1 MINNKLL
8 LSVFSVLISMLL
20 VTITTSASQLNIT
33 FDADFTDQDEMTDG
47 NSPAADQRGISFSQ
61 NSNCGIRTNTDVT
74 YFYDDFESYAENS
87 YPSNFTQ
94 IYNGCGDAEQKVIT
108 TTGYDGANS
117 KVFRLLGCNGWASEQ
132 YVSLPSQLPAILV
145 IDAFVKPVS
154 GSVPGAVRSRNPSGT
169 WGTTTSDVTFDT
181 GGNITAGGIVIG
193 AYTAGSWYR
202 VTMEHDI
209 TQKIYNVYINGI
221 KAAEN
226 INMHPTLSPTQ
237 LEVVGGNNG
246 TNEIYFDNVGL
257 YETPMN
263 LFQCTPPPSGMV
275 SWWGGDNNALDMIGG
290 NNGTLM
296 GGATY
301 ASGMVGEAFSFDGS
315 ETNFVEIPDS
325 EEFNPSEAFSVDG
338 WFYIDPAAA
347 GNIGEI
353 ATLVAKS
360 EGSLGNGWML
370 YFDDRSSTKSLKFVL
385 GSIVEAGSAISTANW
400 YHITGVYNPSATP
413 QAILYLNGVNIADS
427 GSWTGTVSSNSLN
440 VRIGAMYWT
449 DSYHEGNDRLNG
461 KADEVEF
468 FNRALSADEIAA
480 IYNAGS
486 AGKCRS
492 CTPAPA
498 NIVSWWDA
506 EGNAD
511 DIIGTN
517 NGTLMNGATFASGM
531 VGQAFSLDGVDDYVL
546 VPDAP
551 NLNFAST
558 SPLTIYMWAY
568 LTDSDATHLIGK
580 RATCWDSGQSANYQ
594 ISYDNTNGFA
604 FNSGGTQLVSGQQI
618 LTNQWHHIAVTADGS
633 TFRIYVNG
641 QEKGFVAG
649 TLGGQNNVPLTIGD
663 VCPGVT
669 DPFHGFLDEVT
680 IVNRALTADEIAA
693 IYNAGGAGNCKIDT
707 IPPTVVSVILA
718 DPNPTNAASV
728 DFTVTFSEN
737 VTGVDTADFA
747 PTKTGTIA
755 GESVET
761 VNGGPTIYTVTVNT
775 GSGDGTLRLDAI
787 DDDTILDLASNPL
800 GGIGLGNGDFT
811 TGETYDIDKTAP
823 TVTMTSLTSDPTNDS
838 PIAVTV
844 QFSETVT
851 GFDASDILPSNGTVS
866 NFTTVDGDTYTFDLT
881 PSAQGLVTADIAE
894 GVASDS
900 AGNGN
905 TAAIQFS
912 RIYNPIYNLF
922 LPLLL
927 R

>member
-8 LSVFSVLISMLL
+8 LSVFSALISMLL
-20 VTITTSASQLNIT
+20 VTSTTSASQLNIA

-145 IDAFVKPVS
+145 IDAYVKPVS
-154 GSVPGAVRSRNPSGT
+154 GSVPGALRSRNPSGT
-169 WGTTTSDVTFDT
+169 WGTTISDVTFDT

-275 SWWGGDNNALDMIGG
+275 SWWGGDNNALDMVGG
-290 NNGTLM
+290 NHGTLM

-301 ASGMVGEAFSFDGS
+301 ASGMVGEAFSFDGV
-315 ETNFVEIPDS
+315 NDYVEIPHSASLNLTSGLTLDTWFKANTAGDGTLFSKSDS
-325 EEFNPSEAFSVDG
+325 NGSESVTSYALAINPDGSFNMVLYG
-338 WFYIDPAAA
+338 TYPADNWVTAP
-347 GNIGEI
+347 GLFTIGQ
-353 ATLVAKS
+353 
-360 EGSLGNGWML
+360 
-370 YFDDRSSTKSLKFVL
+370 
-385 GSIVEAGSAISTANW
+385 W
-400 YHITGVYNPSATP
+400 YHVALTWDGTYGPVDNVK
-413 QAILYLNGVNIADS
+413 LYLNGALVESRTKSSAPLHVTTQS
-427 GSWTGTVSSNSLN
+427 LTLGSMKPPEQY
-440 VRIGAMYWT
+440 R
-449 DSYHEGNDRLNG
+449 RLDG
-461 KADEVEF
+461 LMDEPEI

-531 VGQAFSLDGVDDYVL
+531 VGQAFSVDGVDDYVL

-594 ISYDNTNGFA
+594 ISYDSTNGFA

-707 IPPTVVSVILA
+707 IPPTVVSVIRV

-761 VNGGPTIYTVTVNT
+761 VNGGPIVYTVTVNT

-823 TVTMTSLTSDPTNDS
+823 TVTMTSLTSDPTYDS

-851 GFDASDILPSNGTVS
+851 GFDASDIVSGNGTVS

-881 PSAQGLVTADIAE
+881 PSSQGLVTADIAE

>member
-8 LSVFSVLISMLL
+8 LSVFSALISMLL
-20 VTITTSASQLNIT
+20 VTSTTSASQLNIA

-145 IDAFVKPVS
+145 IDAYVKPVS
-154 GSVPGAVRSRNPSGT
+154 GSVPGALRSRNPSGT
-169 WGTTTSDVTFDT
+169 WGTTISDVTFDT

-275 SWWGGDNNALDMIGG
+275 SWWGGDNNALDMVGG
-290 NNGTLM
+290 NHGTLM

-301 ASGMVGEAFSFDGS
+301 ASGMVGEAFSFDGV
-315 ETNFVEIPDS
+315 NDYVEIPHSASLNLTSGLTLDTWFKANTAGDGTLFSKSDS
-325 EEFNPSEAFSVDG
+325 NGSESVTSYALAINPDGSFNMVLYG
-338 WFYIDPAAA
+338 TYPADNWVTAP
-347 GNIGEI
+347 GLFTIGQ
-353 ATLVAKS
+353 
-360 EGSLGNGWML
+360 
-370 YFDDRSSTKSLKFVL
+370 
-385 GSIVEAGSAISTANW
+385 W
-400 YHITGVYNPSATP
+400 YHVALTWDGTYGPVDNVK
-413 QAILYLNGVNIADS
+413 LYLNGALVESRTKSSAPLHVTTQS
-427 GSWTGTVSSNSLN
+427 LTLGSMKPPEQY
-440 VRIGAMYWT
+440 R
-449 DSYHEGNDRLNG
+449 RLDG
-461 KADEVEF
+461 LMDEPEI

-594 ISYDNTNGFA
+594 ISYDSTNGFA

-707 IPPTVVSVILA
+707 IPPTVVSVIRA
-718 DPNPTNAASV
+718 DPNPTNAVSV

-761 VNGGPTIYTVTVNT
+761 VNGGPIVYTVTVNT

-811 TGETYDIDKTAP
+811 TGETYDINKTAP

-851 GFDASDILPSNGTVS
+851 GFDASDIVPGNGTVS
-866 NFTTVDGDTYTFDLT
+866 NFMTVDGDTYTFDLT
-881 PSAQGLVTADIAE
+881 PSSQGLVTADIAE

>member
-8 LSVFSVLISMLL
+8 LSVFSALISMLL
-20 VTITTSASQLNIT
+20 VTSTTSASQLNIA

-145 IDAFVKPVS
+145 IDAYVKPVS

-169 WGTTTSDVTFDT
+169 WGTTISDVTFDT

-275 SWWGGDNNALDMIGG
+275 SWWGGDNNALDMVGG
-290 NNGTLM
+290 NHGTLM
-296 GGATY
+296 GGTTY
-301 ASGMVGEAFSFDGS
+301 ASGMVGEAFSFDGV
-315 ETNFVEIPDS
+315 NDYVEIPHSASLNLTSGLTLDTWFKANTAGDGTLFSKSDS
-325 EEFNPSEAFSVDG
+325 NGSESVTSYALAINPDGSFNMVLYG
-338 WFYIDPAAA
+338 TYPADNWVTAP
-347 GNIGEI
+347 GLFTIGQ
-353 ATLVAKS
+353 
-360 EGSLGNGWML
+360 
-370 YFDDRSSTKSLKFVL
+370 
-385 GSIVEAGSAISTANW
+385 W
-400 YHITGVYNPSATP
+400 YHVALTWDGTYGPVDNVK
-413 QAILYLNGVNIADS
+413 LYLNGALVESRTKSSAPLHVTTQS
-427 GSWTGTVSSNSLN
+427 LTLGSMKPPEQY
-440 VRIGAMYWT
+440 R
-449 DSYHEGNDRLNG
+449 RLDG
-461 KADEVEF
+461 LMDEPEI

-594 ISYDNTNGFA
+594 ISYDSTNGFA
-604 FNSGGTQLVSGQQI
+604 FNSGGTQLVSDQQI

-641 QEKGFVAG
+641 QEKGSVAG

-693 IYNAGGAGNCKIDT
+693 IYNSGGAGNCKIDT
-707 IPPTVVSVILA
+707 IPPTVVSVIRA

-747 PTKTGTIA
+747 PTKTGTIV

-761 VNGGPTIYTVTVNT
+761 VNGGPIVYTVTVNT

-851 GFDASDILPSNGTVS
+851 GFDASDIVPGNGTVS
-866 NFTTVDGDTYTFDLT
+866 NFMTVDGDTYTFDLT
-881 PSAQGLVTADIAE
+881 PSSQGLVTADIAE

>member
-8 LSVFSVLISMLL
+8 LSVFSALISMLL
-20 VTITTSASQLNIT
+20 VTSTTSASQLNIA

-145 IDAFVKPVS
+145 IDAYVKPVS
-154 GSVPGAVRSRNPSGT
+154 GSVPGALRSRNPSGT
-169 WGTTTSDVTFDT
+169 WGTTISDVTFDT

-275 SWWGGDNNALDMIGG
+275 SWWGGDNNALDMVGG
-290 NNGTLM
+290 NHGTLM

-301 ASGMVGEAFSFDGS
+301 ASGMVGEAFSFDGV
-315 ETNFVEIPDS
+315 NDYVEIPHSASLNLTSGLTLDTWFKANTAGDGTLFSKSDS
-325 EEFNPSEAFSVDG
+325 NGSESVTSYALAINPDGSFNMVLYG
-338 WFYIDPAAA
+338 TYPADNWVTAP
-347 GNIGEI
+347 GLFTIGQ
-353 ATLVAKS
+353 
-360 EGSLGNGWML
+360 
-370 YFDDRSSTKSLKFVL
+370 
-385 GSIVEAGSAISTANW
+385 W
-400 YHITGVYNPSATP
+400 YHVALTWDGTYGPVDNVK
-413 QAILYLNGVNIADS
+413 LYLNGALVESRTKSSAPLHVTTQS
-427 GSWTGTVSSNSLN
+427 LTLGSMKPPEQY
-440 VRIGAMYWT
+440 R
-449 DSYHEGNDRLNG
+449 RLDG
-461 KADEVEF
+461 LMDEPEI

-594 ISYDNTNGFA
+594 ISYDSTNGFA

-707 IPPTVVSVILA
+707 IPPTVVSVIRA
-718 DPNPTNAASV
+718 DPNPTNAVSV

-761 VNGGPTIYTVTVNT
+761 VNGGPIVYTVTVNT

-811 TGETYDIDKTAP
+811 TGETYDINKTAP

-851 GFDASDILPSNGTVS
+851 GFDASDIVPGNGTVS

-881 PSAQGLVTADIAE
+881 PSSQGLVTADIAE

>member
-8 LSVFSVLISMLL
+8 LSVFSALISMLL
-20 VTITTSASQLNIT
+20 VTSTSSASQLNIA

-108 TTGYDGANS
+108 TTRYDGANS

-145 IDAFVKPVS
+145 IDAYVKPVS

-169 WGTTTSDVTFDT
+169 WGTTISDVTFDT

-275 SWWGGDNNALDMIGG
+275 SWWGGDNNALDMVGG
-290 NNGTLM
+290 NHGTLM

-301 ASGMVGEAFSFDGS
+301 ASGMVGEAFSFDGV
-315 ETNFVEIPDS
+315 NDYVEIPHSASLNLTSGLTLDTWFKANTAGDGTLFSKSDS
-325 EEFNPSEAFSVDG
+325 NGSESVTSYALAINPDGSFNMVLYG
-338 WFYIDPAAA
+338 TYPADNWVTAP
-347 GNIGEI
+347 GLFTIGQ
-353 ATLVAKS
+353 
-360 EGSLGNGWML
+360 
-370 YFDDRSSTKSLKFVL
+370 
-385 GSIVEAGSAISTANW
+385 W
-400 YHITGVYNPSATP
+400 YHVALTWDGTYGPVDNVK
-413 QAILYLNGVNIADS
+413 LYLNGALVESRTKSSAPLHVTTQS
-427 GSWTGTVSSNSLN
+427 LTLGSMKPPEQY
-440 VRIGAMYWT
+440 R
-449 DSYHEGNDRLNG
+449 RLDG
-461 KADEVEF
+461 LMDEPEI

-511 DIIGTN
+511 DIIGIN

-568 LTDSDATHLIGK
+568 LTDSYATHLIGK

-594 ISYDNTNGFA
+594 ISYDSTNGFA

-641 QEKGFVAG
+641 HEKGFVAG

-693 IYNAGGAGNCKIDT
+693 IYNSGGAGNCKIDT
-707 IPPTVVSVILA
+707 IPPTVVSVIRA

-761 VNGGPTIYTVTVNT
+761 VNGGPIVYTITVNT

-851 GFDASDILPSNGTVS
+851 GFDASDIVPGNGTVS

-881 PSAQGLVTADIAE
+881 PSSQGLVTADIAE

-905 TAAIQFS
+905 TSAIQFS